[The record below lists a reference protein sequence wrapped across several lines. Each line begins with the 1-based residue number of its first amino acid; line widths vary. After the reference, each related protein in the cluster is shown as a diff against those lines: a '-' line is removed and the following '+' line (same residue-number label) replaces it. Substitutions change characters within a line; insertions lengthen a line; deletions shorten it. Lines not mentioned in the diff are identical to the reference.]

1 MEAGK
6 DLPSVPADTLKA
18 LLPGAVAG
26 FERTSLETSSGG
38 AGGMSMSVATGDY
51 QKDGASFRLAVTDLG
66 GMAGLASMASAV
78 NAQSSSETQTG
89 YEKTST
95 IGGRLTQEEWDREAK
110 SGRYSVVVGERF
122 SVEANGNADS
132 VDVLKQAVASVDA
145 GRLEGLA
152 R

>member
-1 MEAGK
+1 
-6 DLPSVPADTLKA
+6 
-18 LLPGAVAG
+18 
-26 FERTSLETSSGG
+26 
-38 AGGMSMSVATGDY
+38 MSMSVATGDY

-66 GMAGLASMASAV
+66 AMAGVAAMASAV
-78 NAQSSSETQTG
+78 NAQSSTETQTG

-95 IGGRLTQEEWDREAK
+95 AGGRLTTEEWDREAK
-110 SGRYSVVVGERF
+110 SGRYSIVVGERF
-122 SVEANGNADS
+122 SIEANGNADS

>member
-1 MEAGK
+1 
-6 DLPSVPADTLKA
+6 

-26 FERTSLETSSGG
+26 FQRTGLETNSGG
-38 AGGMSMSVATGDY
+38 AGGMSMAVATGDY

-66 GMAGLASMASAV
+66 AMAGMAALASAV
-78 NAQSSSETQTG
+78 NAQSTKETQTG
-89 YEKTST
+89 YEKSGTVD
-95 IGGRLTQEEWDREAK
+95 GRLTTEEWDREAK
-110 SGRYSVVVGERF
+110 SGRYSILVGERF

-132 VDVLKQAVASVDA
+132 IDVLKQAVASVDA